1 MEIKFEPY
9 EKITIRNYM
18 YYRNVED
25 FTASLTIPF
34 SSEAPGRV
42 GNLLWA
48 NGILF
53 RHAPFVQTDRLSN
66 EYMDR
71 HLPLDNLEFTEM
83 ESFKNE
89 IPYGK
94 FIITVMDV
102 SNNFV
107 LSQLAEW
114 ISNNLINQNNSS
126 IKKSKKQ
133 R

>member
-1 MEIKFEPY
+1 
-9 EKITIRNYM
+9 M
-18 YYRNVED
+18 YYHNVED
-25 FTASLTIPF
+25 FTASLTLPF
-34 SSEAPGRV
+34 SREAPGRV

-53 RHAPFVQTDRLSN
+53 RHAPFVQTDRLAN

-83 ESFKNE
+83 ESFKSE
-89 IPYGK
+89 IPHGK

-114 ISNNLINQNNSS
+114 ISNNLINQNTTS